1 MKKQYSQLLRRRM
14 IQRIQK
20 LLIVMLFVGCARVQ
34 TLNMEKHTYSERP
47 HHIVWFQIA
56 GFSEEH
62 IPLLRFNV
70 PEAGYRTSLEKI
82 DCMGKMWNFNLYE
95 LRPDAN
101 KSFLS
106 QVNGSKNIKG
116 QCEDFGARPV
126 WDYLSEMGY
135 SASIFENGSSDD
147 VSLEKSLK
155 CPQRGFLD
163 TNKIRFYRMGPD
175 VNSLEG
181 KGKKA
186 FHYQDSAAGIAESM
200 NPGMYYDKSCQ
211 KNLCYSSISNN
222 FKTLWSQ
229 FTKDQFQTFFLVRD
243 FNFLK
248 ALKKK
253 DISYAKESLQEI
265 ERIVGWI
272 NSQKRD
278 DVLVIITGAESLNI
292 EFPKEG
298 KDWAEFER
306 SGKNIIFKNSAL
318 MSPVMAQGP
327 MSENFCGL
335 FDESEMLKR
344 VIYRPEGKQLNWDL
358 INPF

>member
-1 MKKQYSQLLRRRM
+1 M
-14 IQRIQK
+14 IKRIHK
-20 LLIVMLFVGCARVQ
+20 LLVVIIFAGCARVQ
-34 TLNMEKHTYSERP
+34 TLNLEKHVYSERP

-70 PEAGYRTSLEKI
+70 PEASYHTSFEKI
-82 DCMGKMWNFNLYE
+82 DCLGKMWNYNLYE
-95 LRPDAN
+95 LRPDAS

-106 QVNGSKNIKG
+106 QLNGSKNIKG
-116 QCEDFGARPV
+116 QCEDFEARPV

-135 SASIFENGSSDD
+135 ASSLFENGASNDI
-147 VSLEKSLK
+147 SLEKSLK
-155 CPQRGFLD
+155 CSQSGVVN
-163 TNKIRFYRMGPD
+163 TNKVRFYRMGPD
-175 VNSLEG
+175 ANSLEG
-181 KGKKA
+181 TGKKS
-186 FHYQDSAAGIAESM
+186 FHYQDSAEAIQESM
-200 NPGMYYDKSCQ
+200 NPGLYYDKSCQ

-229 FTKDQFQTFFLVRD
+229 FIKEQPQTFFLVRD

-248 ALKKK
+248 ALQKK

-265 ERIVGWI
+265 ERIVSWI
-272 NSQKRD
+272 NAQKRD
-278 DVLVIITGAESLNI
+278 DVLILITGAESLNV

-298 KDWAEFER
+298 KEWAEFER
-306 SGKNIIFKNSAL
+306 SGKNIIYKNAAL
-318 MSPVMAQGP
+318 MSPVLAQGP

-344 VIYRPEGKQLNWDL
+344 VIYRPERKQFDWDL
-358 INPF
+358 LNPF